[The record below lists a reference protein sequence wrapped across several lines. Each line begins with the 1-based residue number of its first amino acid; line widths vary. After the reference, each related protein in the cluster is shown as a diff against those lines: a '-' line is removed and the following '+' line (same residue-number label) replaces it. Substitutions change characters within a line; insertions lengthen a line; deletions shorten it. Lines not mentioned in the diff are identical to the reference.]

1 MIPTEMEALPSTV
14 MGVDQQSR
22 HGRTDDAETLR
33 EDRHSATTMNNEA
46 ITADGRV
53 LNLKSSDLKK

>member
-22 HGRTDDAETLR
+22 HGRTDDAKTLR
-33 EDRHSATTMNNEA
+33 EGGHSVAANNET
-46 ITADGRV
+46 IPSGRT
-53 LNLKSSDLKK
+53 SSNFEIDIS